1 MMGIRMMLRFVAL
14 VALSLGLSGC
24 AVTAVVGA
32 AASVVGAGVDVAG
45 SAVSATIDVVG
56 SGVSGAI
63 DLATSDDD
71 EEDGN
76 KDKKVAPEDKAAKQ
90 IIAGAKPESLPKDAD
105 SETSP
110 TPEGEDGHVETVM
123 ELGD

>member
-1 MMGIRMMLRFVAL
+1 MIVRFIAVI
-14 VALSLGLSGC
+14 ALSLGLGGC

-56 SGVSGAI
+56 AGVSGAI

-71 EEDGN
+71 DDDG
-76 KDKKVAPEDKAAKQ
+76 KEKPAAPVDPAAKQ
-90 IIAGAKPESLPKDAD
+90 VIAGAELEKPAKDPA
-105 SETSP
+105 SETNP
-110 TPEGEDGHVETVM
+110 APEADDGSVETVM
-123 ELGD
+123 EFSD

>member
-1 MMGIRMMLRFVAL
+1 MLRLVLL
-14 VALSLGLSGC
+14 VALSLGLGGC

-32 AASVVGAGVDVAG
+32 AASVVGAGIDVAG

-71 EEDGN
+71 DDDTEKTGKAN
-76 KDKKVAPEDKAAKQ
+76 TAAKQ
-90 IIAGAKPESLPKDAD
+90 ILTDTEPEQTTVEVTPPEKPASAAKDEPVDAVWD
-105 SETSP
+105 I
-110 TPEGEDGHVETVM
+110 
-123 ELGD
+123 GD

>member
-1 MMGIRMMLRFVAL
+1 MGIRMMLRFGAL

-63 DLATSDDD
+63 DLATSDDE
-71 EEDGN
+71 EEDVT
-76 KDKKVAPEDKAAKQ
+76 KVKKVRPEDRAATK
-90 IIAGAKPESLPKDAD
+90 IIAGAKPDSLPQDVD
-105 SETSP
+105 SETNP
-110 TPEGEDGHVETVM
+110 TPEVEDGHVETVFD
-123 ELGD
+123 LGE

>member
-1 MMGIRMMLRFVAL
+1 MLRLVLL
-14 VALSLGLSGC
+14 VALSLGLGGC

-32 AASVVGAGVDVAG
+32 AASVVGAGIDVAG

-71 EEDGN
+71 D
-76 KDKKVAPEDKAAKQ
+76 DKKADKANTAAKQ
-90 IIAGAKPESLPKDAD
+90 ILADTESEQTTVEVTQPEKPASAVEDEPVDAVW
-105 SETSP
+105 EI
-110 TPEGEDGHVETVM
+110 
-123 ELGD
+123 GD

>member
-1 MMGIRMMLRFVAL
+1 MLRLVLL
-14 VALSLGLSGC
+14 VALSLGLGGC

-32 AASVVGAGVDVAG
+32 AASVVGAGIDVAG

-71 EEDGN
+71 DDTEKAGKAN
-76 KDKKVAPEDKAAKQ
+76 TAAKQ
-90 IIAGAKPESLPKDAD
+90 ILADTEPEQTTIEVTPPEKPASAAKDEPVDAVWD
-105 SETSP
+105 I
-110 TPEGEDGHVETVM
+110 
-123 ELGD
+123 GD